1 VSLPAFEGRAN
12 ALPEEDL
19 TLLRK
24 LLHERTGVVLDTSR
38 DALLEMRLS
47 ALASEAG
54 FGSLPEVLEAL
65 RTEEAYGNLHRR
77 VVESLVIT
85 ETSWF
90 RDIHVWHALQRT
102 VLPEILQRR
111 AGAKRLNLW
120 SVACA
125 SGQEPYSLAMLL
137 RERDAEL
144 AGWSVKLLAT
154 DFSQNI
160 LHRARAG
167 LYTQLE
173 VNRGLPAQKL
183 VRWFRKDGDAWEV
196 SPEIRDRVEFSELNL
211 AVPWPMLPSMDLVMI
226 RNVLLYF
233 EPALRQRVLRRIAQV
248 MHPEAWLVLGSNE
261 SALTL
266 DDTFEEVR
274 LERAVFYRRRGRR

>member
-1 VSLPAFEGRAN
+1 MSFPAADGREN
-12 ALPEEDL
+12 SLPEEDL
-19 TLLRK
+19 TFLRK

-47 ALASEAG
+47 ALAAEAA
-54 FGSLPEVLEAL
+54 FGSLAEVLDAL
-65 RTEEAYGNLHRR
+65 RTEEAWGNLHRR
-77 VVESLVIT
+77 VVEALVIT

-90 RDIHVWHALQRT
+90 RDIHVWNELART
-102 VLPEILQRR
+102 VLPGIIHRR
-111 AGAKRLNLW
+111 ANARSLNLW
-120 SVACA
+120 CAACA

-137 RERDAEL
+137 HEQEAAL
-144 AGWSVKLLAT
+144 AGWNVRILAT
-154 DFSQNI
+154 DFSQGI

-183 VRWFRKDGDAWEV
+183 VRWFRKDGDAWELA
-196 SPEIRDRVEFSELNL
+196 PEIRRRVEFSELNL
-211 AVPWPMLPSMDLVMI
+211 AVPWPMLPTMDLVMI
-226 RNVLLYF
+226 RNALLYF

-248 MHPEAWLVLGSNE
+248 LHPEGWLVLGSTE
-261 SALTL
+261 TALTL

-274 LERAVFYRRRGRR
+274 LERAVLYRRRGRR

>member
-1 VSLPAFEGRAN
+1 MSFPAADGREN
-12 ALPEEDL
+12 TLPEEDL
-19 TLLRK
+19 LLLRK

-38 DALLEMRLS
+38 DALLEMRLG
-47 ALASEAG
+47 ALATEAG
-54 FGSLPEVLEAL
+54 FDSLSDVLEAL
-65 RTEEAYGNLHRR
+65 RTEETWGNLHRR
-77 VVESLVIT
+77 VVESLVVT

-90 RDIHVWHALQRT
+90 RDIHVWQELGRT
-102 VLPEILQRR
+102 VLPEMIRR
-111 AGAKRLNLW
+111 REGARGLNLW
-120 SVACA
+120 CAACA

-137 RERDAEL
+137 HEHDASL
-144 AGWSVKLLAT
+144 AGWNVKLLAT
-154 DFSQNI
+154 DFSQVI

-183 VRWFRKDGDAWEV
+183 VRWFRKDGDAWELA
-196 SPEIRDRVEFSELNL
+196 PEIRDRVEFSELNL
-211 AVPWPMLPSMDLVMI
+211 AVPWPMLPAMDLVMI

-248 MHPEAWLVLGSNE
+248 LHPEGWLVLGSSE
-261 SALTL
+261 TALTL

-274 LERAVFYRRRGRR
+274 LERAVLYRRRGRR

>member
-1 VSLPAFEGRAN
+1 MSFPAADGRAN

-24 LLHERTGVVLDTSR
+24 FLHERTGVVLDTSR
-38 DALLEMRLS
+38 DALLEMRLG
-47 ALASEAG
+47 ALATEAG

-65 RTEEAYGNLHRR
+65 RTEEAWGDLHRR
-77 VVESLVIT
+77 VVEALVIT

-102 VLPEILQRR
+102 VLPEILERR

-137 RERDAEL
+137 HEQEAAL
-144 AGWSVKLLAT
+144 AGWNVKLLAT
-154 DFSQNI
+154 DFSQGI

-183 VRWFRKDGDAWEV
+183 VRWFRKDGGAWEI
-196 SPEIRDRVEFSELNL
+196 SPELRARVEFSELNL
-211 AVPWPMLPSMDLVMI
+211 AVPWPMLPTMDLVMI

-248 MHPEAWLVLGSNE
+248 LHPEGWLVLGSNE
-261 SALTL
+261 TALTL

>member
-1 VSLPAFEGRAN
+1 MSFPAPDGRAN

-47 ALASEAG
+47 ALAAETG
-54 FGSLPEVLEAL
+54 FGSLPEVVDAL
-65 RTEEAYGNLHRR
+65 RTEEPWGTLHQR
-77 VVESLVIT
+77 VVEALVIT

-90 RDIHVWHALQRT
+90 RDIHVWQELHRT
-102 VLPEILQRR
+102 VLPEMIQRR
-111 AGAKRLNLW
+111 AGARRLNLW

-137 RERDAEL
+137 HEHEESL
-144 AGWSVKLLAT
+144 ADWSVRLLAT
-154 DFSQNI
+154 DFSQGI

-183 VRWFRKDGDAWEV
+183 VRWFRKDGDAWEI
-196 SPEIRDRVEFSELNL
+196 SPEIRHRVEFSELNL
-211 AVPWPMLPSMDLVMI
+211 AVPWPMLPSMDLILI

-248 MHPEAWLVLGSNE
+248 MHPEGWLVLGSNE